1 MPPTYFRPE
10 HRRSMPVAGLLFLLA
25 VVLSCDSAPRAPALM
40 DTPVFHDR
48 QEGFR
53 FLVPDGWTQNA
64 RANLPPGRLEG
75 ESFLVRYRMKTPE
88 MGAML
93 QIICF
98 DDSGQ
103 TDLAEY
109 HAGPSFRVRRWEAEG
124 PGESIDV
131 NGKQAERFVH
141 QAVID
146 GRRMTKETVCFRK
159 GNRIYNFVGLFFSND
174 DKAREQIRRAVGSVI
189 WQQ

>member
-1 MPPTYFRPE
+1 MRD
-10 HRRSMPVAGLLFLLA
+10 AGLLLVATMMLG
-25 VVLSCDSAPRAPALM
+25 CDATPRAPALF
-40 DTPVFHDR
+40 DAPVFLDR

-53 FLVPDGWTQNA
+53 FLVPEGWTQSA

-88 MGAML
+88 MGSTL

-98 DDSGQ
+98 DDSGG

-109 HAGPSFRVRRWEAEG
+109 HTGPSFRVRRWEAAE
-124 PGESIDV
+124 PVESIDV

-141 QAVID
+141 RAVID
-146 GRRMTKETVCFRK
+146 GREMTKETVSFRK
-159 GNRIYNFVGLFFSND
+159 GDRVYSFVGLFFSSD
-174 DKAREQIRRAVGSVI
+174 DKAREQIRSAVGSVI
-189 WQQ
+189 WEQ